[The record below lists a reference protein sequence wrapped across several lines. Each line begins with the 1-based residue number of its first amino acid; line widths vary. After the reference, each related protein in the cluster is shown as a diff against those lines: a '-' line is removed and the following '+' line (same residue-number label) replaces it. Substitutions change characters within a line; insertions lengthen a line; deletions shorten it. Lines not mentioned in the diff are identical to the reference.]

1 MKIRVTEIEA
11 DARELRECN
20 SLADNV
26 MGMLSRCFQ
35 SHEPFEDEAVEGTEE
50 CEENRND

>member
-26 MGMLSRCFQ
+26 IGMLSRCFQ
-35 SHEPFEDEAVEGTEE
+35 SHEPFEDESVDD
-50 CEENRND
+50 EENLT